1 MTAAEKFDI
10 DAVRHVFRAYDIR
23 GVADTEIT
31 EGFAYRLGLAF
42 VRHLRETQGHVRS
55 VALGRD
61 NRPSSARL
69 HAALRDGLLAENL
82 EVCDL
87 GLVSSPMVGYAV
99 CRWRLDG
106 GVCVTGSHNSPSSN
120 GFKLDGAD
128 AFPLADED
136 IEHVRS
142 LMGATGTDTGTQGAL
157 TPLDMREAY
166 VHALASLVQVA
177 RPITVAVDAGNG
189 VMGLFA
195 PELLRRLGCDVL
207 EIHCQPDSSFPNHIP
222 NPEDPANMRDLQER
236 VAASGAD
243 VGLAFDG
250 DGDRLGVVD
259 ETGAIFDP
267 GRTLMVLARDLLQR
281 RPGSRV
287 LIDVKSSRTVI
298 EDISSHGGVPQLTR
312 TGHSLIRR
320 RMAAEGVLLGGEH
333 SGHLFCAEDYYGT
346 SDALLAAAKLIA
358 LLSRHSTP
366 LSLLLEPL
374 PPRFASDLIEVPV
387 PDEQKHRIAAMA
399 TEELSR
405 RYATVRIDGV
415 RAEME
420 DGWALVRASNTGPR
434 IALRFEA
441 DSRERLEAIRSEVL
455 AMLGELVAEADV
467 APSLRPK

>member
-1 MTAAEKFDI
+1 MTAAAKFDI
-10 DAVRHVFRAYDIR
+10 DVVRHVFRAYDIR

-31 EGFAYRLGLAF
+31 EEFAYRLGLAF
-42 VRHLRETQGHVRS
+42 VRHLREAQGNVRAI
-55 VALGRD
+55 ALGRD

-82 EVCDL
+82 EVHDL

-128 AFPLADED
+128 AFPLADDD
-136 IEHVRS
+136 IEHVRT
-142 LMGATGTDTGTQGAL
+142 LMGAAGTCTGLHGML
-157 TPLDMREAY
+157 TPVDMRDAY
-166 VHALASLVQVA
+166 VRALASLVQVA

-189 VMGLFA
+189 VMGLFV
-195 PELLRRLGCDVL
+195 PELLRRLGCDVM

-222 NPEDPANMRDLQER
+222 NPEDPANMRELQEH
-236 VAASGAD
+236 VMTYGAD

-267 GRTLMVLARDLLQR
+267 GKILMVLARDLLQR
-281 RPGSRV
+281 WPGSPV
-287 LIDVKSSRTVI
+287 IIDVKSSRTVI
-298 EDISSHGGVPQLTR
+298 EDISLHGGLPLLTR

-320 RMAAEGVLLGGEH
+320 RMATEGVLLGGEH

-366 LSLLLEPL
+366 LSLILEPL
-374 PPRFASDLIEVPV
+374 PQRFASDLIEVPV
-387 PDEQKHRIAAMA
+387 PDEQKHRIAEMA
-399 TEELSR
+399 AEELSR
-405 RYATVRIDGV
+405 RYTTVRIDGV

-441 DSRERLEAIRSEVL
+441 DSQERLGAIQSEVL
-455 AMLGELVAEADV
+455 ALLGGLAARAGVS
-467 APSLRPK
+467 PPLRHS